1 MSQNP
6 SPGQKQ
12 RSDLESLARQWISLW
27 CAPVDWA
34 LFDRLHADDFEDCSS
49 AGRAHDKQGFAQG
62 LEDFVR
68 AFPDLKAQVD
78 DLVTDLGANRVAVRW
93 SATGTNRERYLGTG
107 PTGKLIAITGIEIIE
122 IERGRIRCRWG
133 EWDITAHT
141 GHY

>member
-62 LEDFVR
+62 LADFVR
-68 AFPDLKAQVD
+68 AFPDLKAQVE

-122 IERGRIRCRWG
+122 IERGRITRRWG

-141 GHY
+141 GRH